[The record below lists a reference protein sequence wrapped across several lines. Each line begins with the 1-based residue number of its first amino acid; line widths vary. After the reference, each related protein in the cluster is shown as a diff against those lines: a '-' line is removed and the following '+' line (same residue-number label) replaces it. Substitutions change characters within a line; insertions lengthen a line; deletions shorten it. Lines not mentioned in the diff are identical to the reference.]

1 MNIFKIINLFFFQN
15 IKFLRPEKNDGF
27 SQMSPFL
34 LESALDEAGCK
45 SDLLIELM
53 KR

>member
-1 MNIFKIINLFFFQN
+1 MKIYKIKNLFFQT

-45 SDLLIELM
+45 SDSLIELM